1 MLYPGSGGIM
11 SETTLPDKKTKIV
24 CTIGPASQTED
35 VLKELIAAGM
45 NIARINFAHGDAE
58 THRTSIRLI
67 RAAAAEVG
75 RRVAIMGDLPGPK
88 MRIGAIEPDPIML
101 ERDQPFVLATGDF
114 VGNAERASM
123 KFEGLAKAVRPG
135 DRIFINDGLIKLAVE
150 EVIGDEVHTN
160 VLIGGELRSHK
171 GVNFPG
177 INLGIS
183 AFTDNDR
190 EWLIFAASER
200 IDAISQSFVETGK
213 DLNEVREAAQAL
225 GYEPFIIAK
234 IERAGALD
242 HMDDILEA
250 TDGIMVARGDL
261 GVEIPIE
268 RIAIVQKE
276 LIIQANL
283 RGKPV
288 ITATHMLESMTYN
301 TRPTR
306 AEATDVAN
314 AILDGTDCVMLSGE
328 TAVGEFPAA
337 SVEVMAAIARETE
350 PYCSGNRVA
359 SRLQDHHKSDKPDY
373 NNLVSRSIYATTL
386 NYETVAV
393 VAPTLSG
400 RTARMISR
408 FRLPVWIIAISPRE
422 STCQELQFSYG
433 VYPVYQQYRPTNW
446 EKFAR
451 DWLAAHNMQGELA
464 LLTQGSGTGATG
476 YSNRIGF
483 IDLTQPMSD
492 IIAW

>member
-1 MLYPGSGGIM
+1 
-11 SETTLPDKKTKIV
+11 
-24 CTIGPASQTED
+24 
-35 VLKELIAAGM
+35 
-45 NIARINFAHGDAE
+45 
-58 THRTSIRLI
+58 
-67 RAAAAEVG
+67 
-75 RRVAIMGDLPGPK
+75 MGDLPGPK

-101 ERDQPFVLATGDF
+101 ERDQPFILATGDF
-114 VGNAERASM
+114 VGNGERASM
-123 KFEGLAKAVRPG
+123 KFEGLAKAVKPG
-135 DRIFINDGLIKLAVE
+135 DRIFINDGLIKLGVE
-150 EVIGDEVHTN
+150 EVTGNEVHTN
-160 VLIGGELRSHK
+160 VLVGGELRSHK

-177 INLGIS
+177 IDLGIS
-183 AFTDNDR
+183 AFTDHDR
-190 EWLIFAASER
+190 EWLAFAAAER
-200 IDAISQSFVETGK
+200 IDAVSQSFVETGK
-213 DLNEVREAAQAL
+213 DIDEVREAAEEMD
-225 GYEPFIIAK
+225 YDPFIIAK

-242 HMDDILEA
+242 HLQGILDA

-268 RIAIVQKE
+268 QIAIAQKE
-276 LIIQANL
+276 MILQSNL

-337 SVEVMAAIARETE
+337 SVAVMAAIARETE
-350 PYCSGNRVA
+350 PYCSGNKVA
-359 SRLQDHHKSDKPDY
+359 DRLQADQKSDDPDY
-373 NNLVSRSIYATTL
+373 DNLVSRSIYDTTSS
-386 NYETVAV
+386 YETVAV
-393 VAPTLSG
+393 VAPTMSG

-433 VYPVYQQYRPTNW
+433 VHPIYQQYRPTNW

-451 DWLAAHNMQGELA
+451 DWLAENKLQGELA
-464 LLTQGSGTGATG
+464 LLTQGSGTGVSG

-483 IDLTQPMSD
+483 IDLTTPMSD
-492 IIAW
+492 IITW

>member
-1 MLYPGSGGIM
+1 MDSN
-11 SETTLPDKKTKIV
+11 SLPDKKTKIV
-24 CTIGPASQTED
+24 CTIGPASQTPE
-35 VLKELIAAGM
+35 VLKELVLAGM
-45 NIARINFAHGDAE
+45 NIARINFAHGDPDTHREVIKHIRAVAAE
-58 THRTSIRLI
+58 T
-67 RAAAAEVG
+67 G
-75 RRVAIMGDLPGPK
+75 QRVTIMGDLPGPK
-88 MRIGAIEPDPIML
+88 MRIGEIVPEPTFL
-101 ERDQPFVLATGDF
+101 ERDQPFILASGDF
-114 VGNAERASM
+114 VGNGERASM
-123 KFEGLAKAVRPG
+123 KFEGLAKAVKPG

-150 EVIGDEVHTN
+150 DVVGNDVHTR

-177 INLGIS
+177 IDLGIS
-183 AFTDNDR
+183 AVTDDDR
-190 EWLIFAASER
+190 RWLAFAAAEG
-200 IDAISQSFVETGK
+200 IDAVSQSFV
-213 DLNEVREAAQAL
+213 DSADDIAVVREESAAL
-225 GYEPFIIAK
+225 NYKPFIIAK

-242 HMDDILEA
+242 HMDQILEV

-268 RIAIVQKE
+268 KIAVVQKD
-276 LIIQANL
+276 LITQANML
-283 RGKPV
+283 GKPV

-328 TAVGEFPAA
+328 TAVGDYPVEA
-337 SVEVMAAIARETE
+337 VEVMASIARETE
-350 PYCSGNRVA
+350 PHCSGHKVA
-359 SRLQDHHKSDKPDY
+359 DRLQASHEKDSPDS
-373 NNLVSRSIYATTL
+373 NLLISSAIYAATR

-408 FRLPVWIIAISPRE
+408 FRLPVWIIAISPNE
-422 STCQELQFSYG
+422 ATCQALQFSYG

-451 DWLAAHNMQGELA
+451 DWLAEHNLHGRLA
-464 LLTQGSGTGATG
+464 LLTQGSGTGVTG

-483 IDLTQPMSD
+483 IDLTQPMSE